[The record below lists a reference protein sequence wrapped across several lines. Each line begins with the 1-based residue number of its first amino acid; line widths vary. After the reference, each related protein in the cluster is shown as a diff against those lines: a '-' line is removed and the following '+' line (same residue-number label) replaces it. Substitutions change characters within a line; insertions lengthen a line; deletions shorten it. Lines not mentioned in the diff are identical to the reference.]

1 MVNMCE
7 IFCFSA
13 KTPKQINS
21 LLEGFYSHSEN
32 HPHGWGLAN
41 MCGNDSF
48 IKKEPLKASDS
59 ELLASILSRP
69 IVGKTIFAHIR
80 LATVGEVTP
89 INCHPF
95 IQKDDGNRRWML
107 MHNGTL
113 FEFPQGEK
121 YRKIQKGN
129 TDSERILLY
138 IIDKIN
144 EFENDN
150 ALSSAEERFNL
161 INELLSQLADG
172 NKLNIMIYDGELTYV
187 HSNMKDC
194 LYTLKNDDEL
204 VIASSPVNDDE
215 NWKEIEINKVYGI
228 VDGNVVFK
236 GKNHG
241 KEFIFTKEHEKAI
254 MEMIPPEL
262 KQQYLNSQKLTAIH

>member
-1 MVNMCE
+1 MINMCE

-21 LLEGFYSHSEN
+21 LLEGFYNHSEE

-41 MCGNDSF
+41 IREENSF

-59 ELLASILSRP
+59 ELLKEILSHP
-69 IVGKTIFAHIR
+69 IVGKTVFAHIR
-80 LATVGEVTP
+80 LATVGDVTP

-95 IQKDDGNRRWML
+95 IQKDDGNRSWML
-107 MHNGTL
+107 MHNGTI
-113 FEFPQGEK
+113 FDFPQGEK
-121 YRKIQKGN
+121 YRKIQKGS

-144 EFENDN
+144 EFESKNG
-150 ALSSAEERFNL
+150 LTSIEERFDL
-161 INELLSQLADG
+161 INDILSNLADG
-172 NKLNIMIYDGELTYV
+172 NKLNIMIYDGELAYV
-187 HSNMKDC
+187 HSNMKGC
-194 LYTLKNDDEL
+194 LYCLRKDDEL
-204 VIASSPVNDDE
+204 IIASSPVNDDE
-215 NWKEIEINKVYGI
+215 RWSEIEINTVFGI

-241 KEFIFTKEHEKAI
+241 MEFIFTEEHE
-254 MEMIPPEL
+254 
-262 KQQYLNSQKLTAIH
+262 TAIIEMLPEELRQQFYKTLH

>member
-1 MVNMCE
+1 MCE
-7 IFCFSA
+7 IFCFSS
-13 KTPKQINS
+13 KNPKQINS

-41 MCGNDSF
+41 ICGEDSF
-48 IKKEPLKASDS
+48 IEKEPLKASDS
-59 ELLASILSRP
+59 ERLRDILSRP

-80 LATVGEVTP
+80 LATVGEITP

-95 IQKDDGNRRWML
+95 IQRDSGNRKWML
-107 MHNGTL
+107 MHNGTI

-121 YRKIQKGN
+121 YRKIQKGS

-144 EFENDN
+144 ELENDH
-150 ALSSAEERFNL
+150 LSSAEERFNF
-161 INELLSQLADG
+161 INDLLSQLARG

-194 LYTLKNDDEL
+194 LHTLKKDEEL

-215 NWKEIEINKVYGI
+215 NWEDIETNTVYGI
-228 VDGNVVFK
+228 ADGNVVFK

-241 KEFIFTKEHEKAI
+241 NEFIFTEEHEKVI
-254 MEMIPPEL
+254 LEMLPPKL
-262 KQQYLNSQKLTAIH
+262 RQQYLNSQ

>member
-1 MVNMCE
+1 MCE

-13 KTPKQINS
+13 STPKQINS
-21 LLEGFYSHSEN
+21 LLEGFFSHSEE

-41 MCGNDSF
+41 MCGEDSF
-48 IKKEPLKASDS
+48 IVKEPLKASDS
-59 ELLASILSRP
+59 EQLRDILSTP

-95 IQKDDGNRRWML
+95 IQKDDGNRKWML

-121 YRKIQKGN
+121 YRKIQKGS

-150 ALSSAEERFNL
+150 GLSSTEERFSL
-161 INELLSQLADG
+161 INDLLSQLADG
-172 NKLNIMIYDGELTYV
+172 NKLNIMIYDGELTYI
-187 HSNMKDC
+187 HSNMKNC
-194 LYTLKNDDEL
+194 LYSLKEDDGF
-204 VIASSPVNDDE
+204 VIASSPVNDNE
-215 NWKEIEINKVYGI
+215 NWNEIEINTVYGI
-228 VDGNVVFK
+228 ADGNVVFK

-241 KEFIFTKEHEKAI
+241 NEFIFTQEHEKAI
-254 MEMIPPEL
+254 LEMIPPKL
-262 KQQYLNSQKLTAIH
+262 RQQYLNSQ